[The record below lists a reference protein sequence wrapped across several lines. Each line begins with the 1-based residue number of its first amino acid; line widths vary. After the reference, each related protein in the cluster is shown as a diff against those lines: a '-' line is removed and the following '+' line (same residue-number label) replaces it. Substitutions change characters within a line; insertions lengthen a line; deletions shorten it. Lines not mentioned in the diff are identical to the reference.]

1 MILMTGGM
9 GFIGLHTAR
18 GFLDAGENVVITRY
32 RTWREPDF
40 LKDEYGKRVQIE
52 SVDTTSHHDVLGAA
66 LKHKVTGI
74 VHLSVPALAA
84 LTPAEDYRINTDS
97 LINVLEAGR
106 IAGVKR
112 VCVASSL
119 AVYQT
124 GLKEGPFRE
133 DMPLPLRSGNPTET
147 WKKAEEIMGQ
157 HYADRA
163 GLEVVFMRIGGVYG
177 PLYHSMANLPS
188 RMTHASVKGAPVNF
202 GGGPRGGG
210 VPFEGDGGDICYVK
224 DCARGIQLLTMAE
237 KLNHRVYNVSSGVTV
252 TNRQLA
258 DAVQKAVPGAQ
269 IELRSGKGPGW
280 RPNNYLDIARMT
292 EDTGYKPQYTVETA
306 IADYVAWLRSGHGE

>member
-1 MILMTGGM
+1 MILITGGM

-18 GFLDAGENVVITRY
+18 RLLDAGEDVVITRY

-66 LKHKVTGI
+66 LKHRVTGI

-84 LTPAEDYRINTDS
+84 LTPAEDYRVNTDS

-106 IAGVKR
+106 LAGVKR
-112 VCVASSL
+112 VCVASSV
-119 AVYQT
+119 AVYST

-133 DMPLPLRSGNPTET
+133 DMYLPLQSSNPTET

-157 HYADRA
+157 HYATRT
-163 GLEVVFMRIGGVYG
+163 GMEVVFMRIGGIYG

-188 RMTHASVKGAPVNF
+188 RMTHAAVKGVPVNY

-210 VPFEGDGGDICYVK
+210 VPCEEDGGDICYVK
-224 DCARGIQLLTMAE
+224 DCALGIQLLTMAE
-237 KLNHRVYNVSSGVTV
+237 TLNHRVYNVSGGVTV

-258 DAVQKAVPGAQ
+258 SAVRQAVPGAQ
-269 IELRSGKGPGW
+269 VELRAGKGPGW
-280 RPNNYLDIARMT
+280 RPHNYLDITRLTA
-292 EDTGYKPQYTVETA
+292 DTGYKPQYTVETA
-306 IADYVAWLRSGHGE
+306 IADYVAWLRSGHKA

>member
-1 MILMTGGM
+1 MMLITGGM

-18 GFLDAGENVVITRY
+18 RLLDAGEDVVITRY

-40 LKDEYGKRVQIE
+40 LRDEYGKRVQIE

-106 IAGVKR
+106 LAGVQR
-112 VCVASSL
+112 VCVASSV
-119 AVYQT
+119 AVYST

-133 DMPLPLRSGNPTET
+133 DMYVPLQSSNPTET

-157 HYADRA
+157 QQ
-163 GLEVVFMRIGGVYG
+163 F
-177 PLYHSMANLPS
+177 PL
-188 RMTHASVKGAPVNF
+188 
-202 GGGPRGGG
+202 
-210 VPFEGDGGDICYVK
+210 
-224 DCARGIQLLTMAE
+224 
-237 KLNHRVYNVSSGVTV
+237 
-252 TNRQLA
+252 
-258 DAVQKAVPGAQ
+258 
-269 IELRSGKGPGW
+269 
-280 RPNNYLDIARMT
+280 IA
-292 EDTGYKPQYTVETA
+292 
-306 IADYVAWLRSGHGE
+306 L